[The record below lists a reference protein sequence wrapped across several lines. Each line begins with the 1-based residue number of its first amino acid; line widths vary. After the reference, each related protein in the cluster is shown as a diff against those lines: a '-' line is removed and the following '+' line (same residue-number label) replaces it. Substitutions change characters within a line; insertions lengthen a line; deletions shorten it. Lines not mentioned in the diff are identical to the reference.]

1 MQVAISKKVKH
12 PTIEKYHLAV
22 TIAPKISFSNDLE
35 LNLLKARRMNE
46 RASIGESRLK
56 TSEVRPDPKTDKV
69 TADGFDRK
77 VEKISDHALI
87 AATCQG
93 DESAFEE
100 IINRYRNQITNFIFR
115 MLNDYEEAVDL
126 AQETFIRI
134 YQARDRYTDEYA
146 FSTYI
151 YRIAT
156 NLAISELRKR
166 KRRRLIS
173 LNGLFQIEGET
184 QIEFQPPDKKPLQ
197 DAVLADAQIKTV
209 IAKAIATL
217 PEKYRAPLVL
227 RDVEGKTYDEISI
240 ILATNEG
247 TIKSR
252 ISRGR
257 NLLREKLRN
266 YF

>member
-1 MQVAISKKVKH
+1 MESAASTGELK
-12 PTIEKYHLAV
+12 TEAV
-22 TIAPKISFSNDLE
+22 
-35 LNLLKARRMNE
+35 KAR
-46 RASIGESRLK
+46 
-56 TSEVRPDPKTDKV
+56 SENPSNKI
-69 TADGFDRK
+69 AD
-77 VEKISDHALI
+77 KISDHALI
-87 AATCQG
+87 AATCAG
-93 DESAFEE
+93 DEAAFEE
-100 IINRYRNQITNFIFR
+100 IVNRYRNQITNFIFR

-126 AQETFIRI
+126 AQETFVRVF
-134 YQARDRYTDEYA
+134 QARDRYTDDYA

-173 LNGLFQIEGET
+173 LNGFFQIDDGSQT
-184 QIEFQPPDKKPLQ
+184 EFQPPDKKPLQ
-197 DAVLADAQIKTV
+197 DAILADAQIQAV
-209 IAKAIATL
+209 VSKAIATL
-217 PEKYRAPLVL
+217 PEKYRAPLIL
-227 RDVEGKTYDEISI
+227 RDVEGKTYDEISN